1 MIPKVGWI
9 DHSRHRDRA
18 EEAGNSRI
26 PSFRNR
32 SMHATHA
39 HRGRSH
45 RHVHTSPHHA
55 ITRSVFCPFESSEAR
70 YIRLILYE
78 TGSSTPAR
86 TVSPPYRDPATPTN
100 SPFQNGSR
108 PLDVEIR
115 IGLNAKQRHLRLTEI
130 GRSQVIDQLPARR
143 QRTDFLM
150 VALVIDSDH
159 TSLQFFLARLWSPSD
174 PEISLRNR
182 NSTQSNADVPEWPPR
197 MARRTGR
204 IAQLFVAYSIL

>member
-1 MIPKVGWI
+1 
-9 DHSRHRDRA
+9 
-18 EEAGNSRI
+18 
-26 PSFRNR
+26 
-32 SMHATHA
+32 MHATHA

-115 IGLNAKQRHLRLTEI
+115 IGLICETKAPASHGNRSEPSHRSASRPAATDRFLDGCARHRL
-130 GRSQVIDQLPARR
+130 GSHV
-143 QRTDFLM
+143 
-150 VALVIDSDH
+150 S
-159 TSLQFFLARLWSPSD
+159 
-174 PEISLRNR
+174 
-182 NSTQSNADVPEWPPR
+182 
-197 MARRTGR
+197 
-204 IAQLFVAYSIL
+204 SILSSSPLVSVGPRNFAA